1 MLPNITTP
9 TKAIDVPSDEHKR
22 DALQLPM
29 LCITSDKV
37 VLLVVIQEDQIQGQ
51 QCRMSSMLV
60 NSASEAARMRVCTSR
75 CRWAGTS
82 NVDWAVFSRCRRT
95 HIRMSGSKKAFRTTC
110 RASGGPQEE
119 DFVRANGDF
128 FRALPLGIG
137 ASSFVFVLVNR
148 AVSGLGLVADA
159 RSSQSRVDV
168 ICIVMSATLA
178 LTGLSWLSLKPRVL
192 EAVEPDG
199 VDCLTWAES
208 LSQEAQIEL
217 QWVWES
223 FRETTRIRSIAVF
236 QQDECIFLAGK
247 VATDACCDVKQARAG
262 PIVQRTMDTGQQSYL
277 ANLVLYPGR
286 VEFVYFP
293 KNTQAIFVQPM
304 GNKGAVVV
312 GVDTIRGLTSADQ
325 AWLSVVA
332 DKLEVTLENSGG
344 LGPAE

>member
-1 MLPNITTP
+1 
-9 TKAIDVPSDEHKR
+9 
-22 DALQLPM
+22 
-29 LCITSDKV
+29 
-37 VLLVVIQEDQIQGQ
+37 
-51 QCRMSSMLV
+51 
-60 NSASEAARMRVCTSR
+60 
-75 CRWAGTS
+75 
-82 NVDWAVFSRCRRT
+82 
-95 HIRMSGSKKAFRTTC
+95 
-110 RASGGPQEE
+110 
-119 DFVRANGDF
+119 VRANGDF

-137 ASSFVFVLVNR
+137 AASFVFVLVNR

-199 VDCLTWAES
+199 VDCSTWAES
-208 LSQEAQIEL
+208 LGQEARTEL
-217 QWVWES
+217 QWIWES
-223 FRETTRIRSIAVF
+223 FRETTRVRSIAVF

-247 VATDACCDVKQARAG
+247 VTTDECCDVEQARAG
-262 PIVQRTMDTGQQSYL
+262 PIVQRTMETGQQSYL

-304 GNKGAVVV
+304 GNKGAIVV

-325 AWLSVVA
+325 AWLSVIA
-332 DKLEVTLENSGG
+332 DKLEVTLESDGG
-344 LGPAE
+344 CGPAE